1 MTTFK
6 PKGMMSSG
14 GGEVLQRVSPG
25 GVSSRYIFRAVFSR
39 EYNPEEVFFR
49 ETPLGLSSKESP
61 LGRCPPKGYLLGGIL

>member
-6 PKGMMSSG
+6 PQGMMSSG

-39 EYNPEEVFFR
+39 EYPPGGVFQGDSSRVVIQRVSSR
-49 ETPLGLSSKESP
+49 EMSS
-61 LGRCPPKGYLLGGIL
+61 